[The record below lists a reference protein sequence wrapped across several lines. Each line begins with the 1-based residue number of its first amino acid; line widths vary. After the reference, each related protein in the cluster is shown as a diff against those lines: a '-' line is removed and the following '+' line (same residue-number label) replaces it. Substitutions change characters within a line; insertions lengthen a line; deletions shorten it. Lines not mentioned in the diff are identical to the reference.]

1 MSLQSQSSTQEMIKE
16 LKEVKSIFSNCEKS
30 DKKSYSR
37 DIQQQAYLDLSMR
50 LQVSL
55 DIEWVVGQ
63 FMEHIHSYLLFDG
76 YAYSCEEPKA
86 QINYARQKGHSC
98 TYNLKVETVNLGT
111 LEVYRGRKFAESE
124 LVLLENLLT
133 LLVYPLRNSIQYKK
147 ASLLAHSDALT
158 GVRNRSTFDESLE
171 REINLSHRHGQEFT
185 ILVVDIDHFKNVNDT
200 YGHSTGDEV
209 LKTVSTSIQS
219 CIRTTDMLFRY
230 GGEEFVILLAN
241 SDCEKSYVIA
251 DRILEAVRD
260 IDLKVK
266 GKQLDLSVSIGLACL
281 KGKDN
286 RHTLFDRAD
295 SAMYTA
301 KNEGRDQIG
310 VA

>member
-1 MSLQSQSSTQEMIKE
+1 MPMQSQTSTQEMIKE

-30 DKKSYSR
+30 DSKNYGR
-37 DIQQQAYLDLSMR
+37 EIQQQAYLDLSMR

-55 DIEWVVGQ
+55 DIDWVISQ

-76 YAYSCEEPKA
+76 YYYHCEEPQA
-86 QINYARQKGHSC
+86 CIQYSRQQGHSC
-98 TYNLKVETVNLGT
+98 TYNLTVENVSLGT
-111 LEVYRGRKFAESE
+111 LQVYRGRKFVESE

-133 LLVYPLRNSIQYKK
+133 LLVYPLRNAIEYKK
-147 ASLLAHSDALT
+147 ACLLAHSDALT

-185 ILVVDIDHFKNVNDT
+185 MLVIDIDHFKSVNDT
-200 YGHSTGDEV
+200 YGHSAGDDV
-209 LKTVSTSIQS
+209 LKSVSANIQD
-219 CIRTTDMLFRY
+219 CIRATDMLFRY

-241 SDCEKSYVIA
+241 SDCERSFVIA

-260 IDLKVK
+260 IDMSMK
-266 GKQLDLSVSIGLACL
+266 GKRLDLSVSIGLACL
-281 KGKDN
+281 KSQDN
-286 RHTLFDRAD
+286 SDSLFNRAD
-295 SAMYTA
+295 LAMYTA
-301 KNEGRDQIG
+301 KNEGRDQIS